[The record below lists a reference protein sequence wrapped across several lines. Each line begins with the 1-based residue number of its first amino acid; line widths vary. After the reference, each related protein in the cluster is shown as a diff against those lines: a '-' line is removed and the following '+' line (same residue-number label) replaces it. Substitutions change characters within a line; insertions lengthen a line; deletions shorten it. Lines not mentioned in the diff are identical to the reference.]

1 MLLTLGD
8 RDDRVPLADVQL
20 AVRLLNR
27 HKGADAAGA
36 MAPGNVVRL
45 LSHQQACWA
54 SHVQQRA
61 RMLWSMVDSRTM
73 VIWRRPI

>member
-8 RDDRVPLADVQL
+8 RDDRVPLTDVQL

-36 MAPGNVVRL
+36 KAPGASAIQ
-45 LSHQQACWA
+45 LSLNQQACCA
-54 SHVQQRA
+54 SYVYQCA
-61 RMLWSMVDSRTM
+61 RNTVYPGGSMGYR
-73 VIWRRPI
+73 